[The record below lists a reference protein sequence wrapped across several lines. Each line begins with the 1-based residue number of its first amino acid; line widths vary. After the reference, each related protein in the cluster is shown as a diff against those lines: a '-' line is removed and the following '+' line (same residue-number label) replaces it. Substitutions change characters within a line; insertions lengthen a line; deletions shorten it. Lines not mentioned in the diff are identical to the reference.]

1 MIRVLLCDD
10 HRVVREGLKQII
22 ADSGDIEVAG
32 ECADGPE
39 ALRQA
44 AILAIDMVLL
54 DIALPLQ
61 DGLEVL
67 TELKRRA
74 PRLPVLM
81 LSTYPEKQYALRC
94 YKLGAAGYLNK
105 SADADE
111 LLDAI
116 RLIADGGSLAPN
128 DAPKLPHETLSQRE
142 YQVFEAIA
150 AGRSVGQIA
159 LELGVSSNTVSTY
172 RARILEK
179 TGTSN
184 DVGIALYAVQHQLI
198 KV

>member
-10 HRVVREGLKQII
+10 HRVVRAGLKQII

-44 AILAIDMVLL
+44 GILAIDMVLL
-54 DIALPLQ
+54 DIALPVQ

-67 TELKRRA
+67 AELKRRA

-116 RLIADGGSLAPN
+116 RRVADGGSLAPG
-128 DAPKLPHETLSQRE
+128 DSPKLPHETLSQRE

>member
-10 HRVVREGLKQII
+10 HRVVREGLKQIL
-22 ADSGDIEVAG
+22 ADAGDIEVAA

-44 AILAIDMVLL
+44 AIQAIDMVLL
-54 DIALPLQ
+54 DVALPLQ

-67 TELKRRA
+67 AELRRRA

-94 YKLGAAGYLNK
+94 HKLGAAGYLNK
-105 SADADE
+105 SVDADE
-111 LLDAI
+111 LLAAI
-116 RLIADGGSLAPN
+116 RLIANGGSLAPGST
-128 DAPKLPHETLSQRE
+128 PKLPHETLSQRE

-184 DVGIALYAVQHQLI
+184 DVGIALYAVQHKLIQL
-198 KV
+198 

>member
-10 HRVVREGLKQII
+10 HRVVRAGLKQII

-44 AILAIDMVLL
+44 GILAIDLVLL
-54 DIALPLQ
+54 DIALPVQ

-67 TELKRRA
+67 AELKRRA

-94 YKLGAAGYLNK
+94 HKLGAAGYLNK

-116 RLIADGGSLAPN
+116 RRVADGGSLAPG
-128 DAPKLPHETLSQRE
+128 DTSKLPHETLSQRE

-184 DVGIALYAVQHQLI
+184 DVDIALYAVQHQLI